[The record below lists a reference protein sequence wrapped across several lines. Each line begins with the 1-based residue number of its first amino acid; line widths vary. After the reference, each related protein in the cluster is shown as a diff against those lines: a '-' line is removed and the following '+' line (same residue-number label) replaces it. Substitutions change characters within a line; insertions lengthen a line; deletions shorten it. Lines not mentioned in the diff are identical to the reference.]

1 MNDDNL
7 IGGILLGVFA
17 LLGVVFLVGTTFGFD
32 DGVEKGK
39 NDGIVYCMENQK
51 QCKTIYDYLK
61 LQKNQK

>member
-7 IGGILLGVFA
+7 IGGIILGVFA

-39 NDGIVYCMENQK
+39 NDGIVYCMETKNNVK
-51 QCKTIYDYLK
+51 LFTTI
-61 LQKNQK
+61 

>member
-7 IGGILLGVFA
+7 IGGIILGLFA
-17 LLGVVFLVGTTFGFD
+17 TIGVAILIGAKFSFN

-39 NDGIVYCMENQK
+39 NDSIVYCMENQK

-61 LQKNQK
+61 LQENQK